1 MPFQSYFPY
10 KKGRILYNA
19 PMTIQHF
26 EELLD
31 CFDYTVR
38 NWLRFD
44 ANEGQRNDAIIIC
57 AASAFL
63 FDNLF
68 AKKNEGAALTA
79 AAAKEFSSSDAFDP
93 KALPA
98 MATKMRLAMSGDDFE
113 MGKSPL
119 RDYLRWISPTEPSVM
134 TAYADYEGKLALQT
148 AEEITNLLLQE
159 NDAHESPMHVA
170 ELVFLNVFQ
179 LFDSFYKEFYGV
191 AGFREKKS
199 HACFAS
205 VIESM
210 ENIRKTIAD

>member
-1 MPFQSYFPY
+1 
-10 KKGRILYNA
+10 
-19 PMTIQHF
+19 MTIQHF

-44 ANEGQRNDAIIIC
+44 YNEGQRNDAVVIC
-57 AASAFL
+57 AAGAFL

-68 AKKNEGAALTA
+68 TKRNEGTALTA
-79 AAAKEFSSSDAFDP
+79 AAANEFSIPDSFDP
-93 KALPA
+93 KALPN
-98 MATKMRLAMSGDDFE
+98 MATKIRLAMAGNDFE

-119 RDYLRWISPTEPSVM
+119 RDYLRWISPTEPAVM
-134 TAYADYEGKLALQT
+134 TAYADNEGKLALLI
-148 AEEITNLLLQE
+148 AEEFTNLLLQE

-179 LFDSFYKEFYGV
+179 LFDSFYKNFFGLI
-191 AGFREKKS
+191 GFREKKS
-199 HACFAS
+199 YACFAS

-210 ENIRKTIAD
+210 ESIRKAIAD